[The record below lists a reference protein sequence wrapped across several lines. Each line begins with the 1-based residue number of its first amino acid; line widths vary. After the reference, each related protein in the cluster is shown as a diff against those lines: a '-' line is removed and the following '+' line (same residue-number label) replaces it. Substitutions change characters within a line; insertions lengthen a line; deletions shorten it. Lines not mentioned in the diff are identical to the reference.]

1 MASGGRVLQCLS
13 CAIQF
18 AESYPQIE
26 TADTMIYGDSY
37 FAEAIEKR
45 RSRERIFTE
54 LLGDVESVVGRKGRL
69 LDVGCGEGLLLEV
82 AAGSGWDAAG
92 TEISSAMIRYARE
105 ERGLNVHH
113 GVLED
118 VPLTPGSYDA
128 IILNHVLEH
137 VKNPRSTLSC
147 VSELLSPDGVVR
159 IEVPNL
165 ASFSSRVRNVQSKL
179 RLKKNLWKHYSTSHH
194 FWFFEPQTLAATIE
208 TAGMSVLSVN
218 APAAQWGK
226 KSIFAHAANRLY
238 ARTLWG
244 GHLVAFARKH
254 RPDRPET
261 NPAISP
267 QE

>member
-1 MASGGRVLQCLS
+1 MPSGDSVLQCLS

-18 AESYPQIE
+18 AEAYPQIE
-26 TADTMIYGDSY
+26 AADTMIYGDSY

-54 LLGDVESVVGRKGRL
+54 LLGDVESVIGRKGRL
-69 LDVGCGEGLLLEV
+69 LDVGCGEGMLLEV
-82 AAGSGWDAAG
+82 AAGSAWDAEG

-113 GVLED
+113 GILED

-147 VSELLSPDGVVR
+147 VSELLSPSGVVR

-165 ASFSSRVRNVQSKL
+165 ASFSSRVRNVQRKL
-179 RLKKNLWKHYSTSHH
+179 RLKKNPWKHYSTSHH
-194 FWFFEPQTLAATIE
+194 FWFFKPQTLAATIE
-208 TAGMSVLSVN
+208 AAGMSILSVS
-218 APAAQWGK
+218 APAVQWGK
-226 KSIFAHAANRLY
+226 KSIFANAANKLY
-238 ARTLWG
+238 TRTLWG
-244 GHLVAFARKH
+244 GHLVAFARNH
-254 RPDRPET
+254 RTDRQET
-261 NPAISP
+261 NPAMPP